1 MQEDVLNSYPNE
13 TITRRV
19 KTDFYKGSKAFD
31 EQYSK
36 MGHGYWSSPCEMF
49 ARAFDCYVS
58 DKLKEAGVQSQYLTS
73 HADAYS
79 AVRSDGTEIFAFPRG
94 EERKELSHL
103 FDELVVELKEHGLMH
118 ERVSTPEIPEK
129 EKMVEP
135 IREQVKQERIVAA
148 TKPYIPKFKEQ
159 DDHQITFDFDI

>member
-1 MQEDVLNSYPNE
+1 
-13 TITRRV
+13 
-19 KTDFYKGSKAFD
+19 
-31 EQYSK
+31 
-36 MGHGYWSSPCEMF
+36 MF